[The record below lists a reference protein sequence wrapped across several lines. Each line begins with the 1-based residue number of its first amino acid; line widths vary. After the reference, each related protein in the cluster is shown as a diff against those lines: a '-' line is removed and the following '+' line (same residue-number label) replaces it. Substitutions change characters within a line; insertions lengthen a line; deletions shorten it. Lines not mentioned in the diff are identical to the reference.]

1 MGWESHEAAREH
13 PRGRTLLLACA
24 LGAYLAWENLYHDE
38 GFLFLPGYLN
48 QVESCVASYGGAF
61 IACALIAGL
70 RSSWRAHERRWL
82 SGTVLAQGALGL
94 AFYGAVYAQAP
105 AGIVGAQLL
114 LSTSFFIMLFFIMRA
129 LAMLPLAHAALLIA
143 GGIGLYGLLEC
154 AVWALALAMPSLGLR
169 FALHLGL
176 LVAAFVCLRTGRV
189 AANAVK
195 VAPEPRTTS
204 HRALPLPLLLHT
216 GSYWFVFGLTHA
228 LASGVI
234 PMGHDKLLP
243 CYLGSMAA
251 SLVFYLVF
259 ARSASVEKVWPKV
272 RACIFPL
279 TMLSFLLL
287 PFALSGF
294 TFVSIGFAQCAMDTY
309 LAFYLL
315 ATLVVARKIGGSFT
329 RTALAA
335 ALLAVPFVIGG
346 VIAGDALKMALPLS
360 PLFYNAL
367 SVIAFALLAAGTFW
381 VGDDRRAGLVWGLE
395 KKLSPKRFEDKETT
409 DRCAKA
415 AKKFG
420 LTKREAEILLF
431 LAQGQSAAAIAE
443 SEVIALNTARTHI
456 ARIHRKM
463 DVHNQQE
470 LLRRLREV

>member
-1 MGWESHEAAREH
+1 MSRKTHDVARKQ
-13 PRGRTLLLACA
+13 PQGRILLLACA

-61 IACALIAGL
+61 IACALMAGF
-70 RSSWRAHERRWL
+70 RGSWRAHEDRWL
-82 SGTVLAQGALGL
+82 AGTATAQGILSV
-94 AFYGAVYAQAP
+94 AFYGAVHAQVP
-105 AGIVGAQLL
+105 AGIVSAQLL
-114 LSTSFFIMLFFIMRA
+114 LSASFFVMLFFIMRA
-129 LAMLPLAHAALLIA
+129 LATLSLAHAASLIA
-143 GGIGLYGLLEC
+143 IGIGLYGLLEC
-154 AVWALALAMPSLGLR
+154 AVWALALAMPFLGLR

-176 LVAAFVCLRTGRV
+176 LVTAFACLRTGQAVAHALEVAPKPRV
-189 AANAVK
+189 A
-195 VAPEPRTTS
+195 S
-204 HRALPLPLLLHT
+204 HRALPLPLVLHT
-216 GSYWFVFGLTHA
+216 GSYWLVFGLTHA

-259 ARSASVEKVWPKV
+259 ARPANVEKVWPKV

-287 PFALSGF
+287 PFALGGF

-315 ATLVVARKIGGSFT
+315 STLIVARKIGGSFM

-335 ALLAVPFVIGG
+335 ALLAVPFVIIG
-346 VIAGDALKMALPLS
+346 VVAGDTLKMALPLS
-360 PLFYNAL
+360 PLLYNVL

-381 VGDDRRAGLVWGLE
+381 VGDDRRAELVWGLE

-409 DRCAKA
+409 ERCAKA

-431 LAQGQSAAAIAE
+431 LAQGQNAAVIAE
-443 SEVIALNTARTHI
+443 SEIIALNTARTHI

-470 LLRRLREV
+470 LLKRLKEL

>member
-1 MGWESHEAAREH
+1 MGRETREMAREH

-82 SGTVLAQGALGL
+82 FGMALVQGALGL
-94 AFYGAVYAQAP
+94 AFYGAVNAQAP

-114 LSTSFFIMLFFIMRA
+114 SSASFFVVLFFMMRA
-129 LAMLPLAHAALLIA
+129 LTALPLAHAALLIA
-143 GGIGLYGLLEC
+143 GGIGLYGFLEC
-154 AVWALALAMPSLGLR
+154 AAWALALAMPFLGLR

-176 LVAAFVCLRTGRV
+176 LVGAFACLRAGSGAT
-189 AANAVK
+189 NAREA
-195 VAPEPRTTS
+195 APEPQNVPR
-204 HRALPLPLLLHT
+204 RALPPALLLHT
-216 GSYWFVFGLTHA
+216 GAYWFVFGLTHA

-243 CYLGSMAA
+243 CYLGSIAA

-259 ARSASVEKVWPKV
+259 VRPENVERLWPKV

-287 PFALSGF
+287 SFALSGF

-329 RTALAA
+329 RTALTA

-346 VIAGDALKMALPLS
+346 VVTGDTLKTALPLS
-360 PLFYNAL
+360 PLFYNVL
-367 SVIAFALLAAGTFW
+367 SVIAFALLVAGTFW
-381 VGDDRRAGLVWGLE
+381 VGDDRRAELVWGLE
-395 KKLSPKRFEDKETT
+395 KKLSPKRFEDKETA
-409 DRCAKA
+409 DRCAQA
-415 AKKFG
+415 AKTFG